1 MSLIDDA
8 RRISEAEAPLMGDA
22 WCWFCRARL
31 VGFESVVPDQPHNQD
46 CPWLSLPRIVA
57 ALEAAQSLVDETT
70 IPLDC
75 VTCFRPNGGHTP
87 DCPWQALAE
96 AMRDAP

>member
-1 MSLIDDA
+1 VSLIEDA
-8 RRISEAEAPLMGDA
+8 RRIMHAGPPTYGEWQCAICQIDGRD
-22 WCWFCRARL
+22 RL
-31 VGFESVVPDQPHNQD
+31 THNPE
-46 CPWLSLPRIVA
+46 CPWRSLPRIVA